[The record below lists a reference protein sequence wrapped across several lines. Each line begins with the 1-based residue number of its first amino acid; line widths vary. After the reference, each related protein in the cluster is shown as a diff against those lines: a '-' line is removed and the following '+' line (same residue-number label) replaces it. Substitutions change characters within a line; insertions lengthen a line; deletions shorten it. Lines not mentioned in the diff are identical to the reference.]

1 MIMATRK
8 KKFREQTMIG
18 NPEPQC
24 LRSLSLGILLHAA
37 GLHVQGGVLGGGPL
51 EPGDLVVDGNEAG
64 KGDTEG
70 VVDPR
75 GDGVQGPSQSV
86 DGPGVVVVA
95 VDGLEGVHADS
106 PVQEG
111 PSEMFRG

>member
-1 MIMATRK
+1 
-8 KKFREQTMIG
+8 MIG

-86 DGPGVVVVA
+86 DGPGV
-95 VDGLEGVHADS
+95 
-106 PVQEG
+106 G
-111 PSEMFRG
+111 PSGRLRDSLFAVSSSMSMGQ

>member
-51 EPGDLVVDGNEAG
+51 EPTKSAMRAKEAFLAIYAR
-64 KGDTEG
+64 KYKI
-70 VVDPR
+70 
-75 GDGVQGPSQSV
+75 
-86 DGPGVVVVA
+86 
-95 VDGLEGVHADS
+95 H
-106 PVQEG
+106 
-111 PSEMFRG
+111 

>member
-1 MIMATRK
+1 MYTTIL
-8 KKFREQTMIG
+8 
-18 NPEPQC
+18 NPNA
-24 LRSLSLGILLHAA
+24 SVSLGILLHAA

-75 GDGVQGPSQSV
+75 GDGVKGPRQSV
-86 DGPGVVVVA
+86 DGPGVIVVA
-95 VDGLEGVHADS
+95 ELWSSLSYGCCPGQESLLRFPGLCEG
-106 PVQEG
+106 
-111 PSEMFRG
+111 